1 MREDCIRR
9 GFSGAAIAAMVAPS
23 PVGGIT
29 MKTLLLSLLLLAPPL
44 ASADACS
51 GIDRQLDDADKT
63 RLAPVIGRQL
73 EVRGVTLKL
82 SLRSGDWRAFLIGA
96 RDADDSFVFYSGDPV
111 SQRFVDAIGTFALP
125 EGEKAIR
132 QWLVENLKGMPA
144 PLAACVAQEAVKA
157 VAG

>member
-1 MREDCIRR
+1 
-9 GFSGAAIAAMVAPS
+9 MVAPS
-23 PVGGIT
+23 AVRGII
-29 MKTLLLSLLLLAPPL
+29 MKTVLLSLLLAPQL
-44 ASADACS
+44 ASADACA
-51 GIDRQLDDADKT
+51 GIDRNLDEADRT
-63 RLAPVIGRQL
+63 RLAPLVGRQL

-96 RDADDSFVFYSGDPV
+96 RDADDSFVFYSGDPA

-144 PLAACVAQEAVKA
+144 PLAACVAQEAAKA
-157 VAG
+157 AAG

>member
-1 MREDCIRR
+1 MREVCIGH
-9 GFSGAAIAAMVAPS
+9 GFSNAVFAAMVVLSA
-23 PVGGIT
+23 VRGIT
-29 MKTLLLSLLLLAPPL
+29 MKTVLLSLLLAPQL
-44 ASADACS
+44 ASADACAS
-51 GIDRQLDDADKT
+51 IDRSLNEADRT
-63 RLAPVIGRQL
+63 RLAPLVGRQL

-96 RDADDSFVFYSGDPV
+96 RDADDSFVFYAGDPA

-132 QWLVENLKGMPA
+132 QWLLENLKGMPA

-157 VAG
+157 AAG